1 MEILTEKKQAEKF
14 KTIKLNIR
22 SRNFSNNI
30 PFLILSDKLPDDQAY
45 LEYADGHIE
54 ISETY
59 ANGAEIKSRLIRILS
74 KAEANKIRKDNGLL

>member
-1 MEILTEKKQAEKF
+1 MEILTEKKQDEKF
-14 KTIKLNIR
+14 TANILNLR
-22 SRNFSNNI
+22 LRNFSNNI

-74 KAEANKIRKDNGLL
+74 LREAIKVRKENGLL

>member
-1 MEILTEKKQAEKF
+1 METLTEKKQDEKL
-14 KTIKLNIR
+14 TANILNLR
-22 SRNFSNNI
+22 LRNFSNNI

-74 KAEANKIRKDNGLL
+74 LREAIKVRKENGLL